1 MSKRYAFAHLDFSIN
16 QQCSNRLDQPMAQ
29 GSRSRG
35 SRVFIGPE
43 GLRAGWRFLLFAL
56 GIVLGVWFV
65 EEPLSRFLAQ
75 RFAINLHELSAP
87 ALLIREFV
95 LCVSVFLVTAIA
107 ATLERRR
114 VDIYGL
120 PVEQAFGKF
129 FWNGML
135 AGLLVVMFVGGAM
148 ILTGGMALHGLALHG
163 NEIAKLG
170 LLWFV
175 GNILV
180 GVGEEYTFRGYALR
194 SLWRG
199 AGFWP
204 AALITTAIFAGDHLE
219 KPGENAMDIGMIF
232 VLGLILCLS
241 VRQTGSLWWAV
252 GWHAAFDFGQLF
264 LIGTRNG
271 GQMPVGHLFEVT
283 FPGSAWL
290 NGGELGTEASV
301 FMVPAAIATFI
312 YAIWFLRGRQRIK

>member
-1 MSKRYAFAHLDFSIN
+1 VSQSLSPQKAA
-16 QQCSNRLDQPMAQ
+16 P
-29 GSRSRG
+29 RSRLG
-35 SRVFIGPE
+35 SIFIGPG
-43 GLRAGWRFLLFAL
+43 GLRSGWRFLLFAV
-56 GIVLGVWFV
+56 GIVLGAWFM
-65 EEPLSRFLAQ
+65 EKPLAQFLAQ
-75 RFAINLHELSAP
+75 RLGVNLRELSAP

-107 ATLERRR
+107 GTLERRR
-114 VDIYGL
+114 IDSYGL
-120 PVEQAFGKF
+120 PVEQAFGCF
-129 FWNGML
+129 FWKGML
-135 AGLLVVMFVGGAM
+135 AGLLMAIFVAGAM
-148 ILTGGMALHGLALHG
+148 ILTGGMALHGLALPG

-175 GNILV
+175 ANILI
-180 GVGEEYTFRGYALR
+180 GIGEEYVFRGYALR

-204 AALITTAIFAGDHLE
+204 AALITTAIFAGDHLG

-232 VLGLILCLS
+232 LLGLILCLS
-241 VRQTGSLWWAV
+241 VRRTGSLWWAV

-290 NGGELGTEASV
+290 NGGELGTEASI
-301 FMVPAAIATFI
+301 FMVPASIATFI
-312 YAIWFLRGRQRIK
+312 YVIWFLRGQQRGNER